1 MSAAANLPET
11 TSHGSLSEQ
20 AAAVAASLDRLNTAA
35 ANAAELLRLAGVA
48 GMRGDTAD
56 DLSTALAIH
65 GHLVHQ
71 FNVTVRTSAGA
82 ASYCTRSVN
91 AAAAAE
97 AALDDHGDTPCG
109 ITVTAANPDDPA
121 LAAAYVA
128 LRVAGPLDKALKDP
142 SIGRAIRSYARKHP
156 VRRPPITDFK
166 SLAANDRD

>member
-1 MSAAANLPET
+1 MSAAADIQET

-20 AAAVAASLDRLNTAA
+20 AAAVVASLNRLNTAA
-35 ANAAELLRLAGVA
+35 ANAAELLHLAGVA

-56 DLSTALAIH
+56 DLSTALAMH

-82 ASYCTRSVN
+82 ASYCTRSLN
-91 AAAAAE
+91 AAVAAE

-109 ITVTAANPDDPA
+109 ITVTPAHPDDLA
-121 LAAAYVA
+121 LAAAHRA
-128 LRVAGPLDKALKDP
+128 LRVAGPLEAALKDP
-142 SIGRAIRSYARKHP
+142 SIGCALRSYARKHP
-156 VRRPPITDFK
+156 VRRTPPIDFK